1 MLCHHVFF
9 VLVVFAT
16 QSSVYAITNCQ
27 TGYKPQTNPF
37 SRWAGCGVAYN
48 GNGIVTSN
56 QSGDWTAG
64 FNFGDFIT
72 VKGKAYCL
80 NEQYPMPQQKTSCD
94 NYAFPVVENVKNAN
108 GATLSGNAEIWIVK

>member
-1 MLCHHVFF
+1 MPSQIVRL
-9 VLVVFAT
+9 
-16 QSSVYAITNCQ
+16 AINHKQ
-27 TGYKPQTNPF
+27 IHFRVGP
-37 SRWAGCGVAYN
+37 GCGVAYN

-94 NYAFPVVENVKNAN
+94 NYALPVVENVKNAN